1 MMQFKLVSWNVRGL
15 NNRDKRRVIKNI
27 MGDWK
32 ADIICLQET
41 KFITELVRQIWG
53 DRWVKMACLE
63 ASGTRGG
70 AMMLSLCTQLLCG
83 KKTNMLQKRN
93 IVLGEQEFSDLI
105 EDLNLI
111 DLQLE
116 NAKFTW
122 FKGDNHQIASRI
134 DKILVSQ

>member
-41 KFITELVRQIWG
+41 KLQGNITELVRQIWG

-70 AMMLSLCTQLLCG
+70 TMMLW
-83 KKTNMLQKRN
+83 
-93 IVLGEQEFSDLI
+93 D
-105 EDLNLI
+105 
-111 DLQLE
+111 
-116 NAKFTW
+116 
-122 FKGDNHQIASRI
+122 SRI
-134 DKILVSQ
+134 WKEEVLETGTCTLTCRF